1 MCLKTTEVVDNEI
14 DDTEKRFVSEFR
26 QVCNQNGR
34 EINPEKSAPI
44 LYQLG
49 KVYYI
54 KAKQGPDLIC
64 LIQSAALYNAAI
76 ARSTKVTQKVE
87 EDLHQLCRYVL
98 DQSGARN
105 KNADL
110 INYAKHVKNE
120 FTNLRENV
128 KQKLKSIPQ
137 IPNDAATDKLA
148 NFEKQKIVLIRDL
161 HNYIT
166 NRYTK
171 IMADVAEYCHDI
183 MGDAPCRFAIIGMG
197 SLARKEITPFSD
209 FEHIITLEDEVVN
222 KCANNNFE
230 KIVISYFKWFSVV
243 FHIIVINLQE
253 TILPSV
259 AIPSLNDF
267 YSENK
272 KDNWFFDALTPRGVS
287 FDGLMPHACKLP
299 IGRQK
304 STKLKP
310 WKTELIKPISC
321 MLQYLT
327 EDSQLKNGY
336 HLKDILTKTCFV
348 YGDEVIYKQFSNGVF
363 KVICSQTDSER
374 IESVKN
380 QINDDLES
388 FATKNTL
395 FQMYMKKEI
404 DIKRTAYRSSTLFIS
419 AMGQL
424 FKLQKS
430 SCFEI
435 IETLAEM
442 QELTEYAKHKQ
453 MFAVAL
459 ACETRLRWYIEN
471 KRQTDIIV
479 ADGPDKKAI
488 NTLFSVVGN
497 QSAKSYFQITYALQC
512 DISKRLSLKKIRFY
526 SNPKLL
532 NFSIGLCLMEST
544 QLTIPISKA
553 EINTTKFVRLYNI
566 DKCLEILELKDSK
579 IDTIMNY
586 FKAKLSSK
594 LELLKQAGKLLTDL
608 NCYDDAS
615 EYYQKALQIQ
625 ERATTNAETEVVEW
639 SARLARKR
647 AFRVRCLLAPLSM
660 MHILL

>member
-1 MCLKTTEVVDNEI
+1 MDLKTIESVDNESDV
-14 DDTEKRFVSEFR
+14 DDDEKRFVCELR

-34 EINPEKSAPI
+34 EINPEKSASI
-44 LYQLG
+44 LHKLG
-49 KVYYI
+49 KVYYF
-54 KAKQGPDLIC
+54 KYSQESDLIC

-76 ARSTKVTQKVE
+76 ARSTKIPQSVE
-87 EDLHQLCRYVL
+87 NDLHQLCKYVL
-98 DQSGARN
+98 DRSGARN
-105 KNADL
+105 RNADL
-110 INYAKHVKNE
+110 IKYAKHVKNE
-120 FTNLRENV
+120 FENLRKNV

-137 IPNDAATDKLA
+137 IPNAATADKLV
-148 NFEKQKIVLIRDL
+148 NFEKQKVVFIRDL
-161 HNYIT
+161 QNYIT
-166 NRYTK
+166 SRYTK
-171 IMADVAEYCHDI
+171 IMADIAEYCDEI

-197 SLARKEITPFSD
+197 SLARKEITPYSD
-209 FEHIITLEDEVVN
+209 FEHIITLEDEVVH
-222 KCANNNFE
+222 KYANNE
-230 KIVISYFKWFSVV
+230 LKEIVIPHFKWFSVV

-259 AIPSLNDF
+259 AIPSLNGF

-272 KDNWFFDALTPRGVS
+272 KDNWFFDAITPRGVS

-304 STKLKP
+304 STKLKT
-310 WKTELIKPISC
+310 WKTELIKPIQS

-327 EDSQLKNGY
+327 KESEIKNGY
-336 HLKDILTKTCFV
+336 HLNDILTKTCFV
-348 YGDEVIYKQFSNGVF
+348 YGDKMIYKQFSDGVF
-363 KVICSQTDSER
+363 KVIKNQTDSER

-388 FATKNTL
+388 YATRNTL
-395 FQMYMKKEI
+395 FQLYMKNEI

-459 ACETRLRWYIEN
+459 ACETRLRWYIRN
-471 KRQTDIIV
+471 KRQTDTIA
-479 ADGPDKKAI
+479 ADASDKNAVE
-488 NTLFSVVGN
+488 TLFNVVGN
-497 QSAKSYFQITYALQC
+497 QNTKSYFQITYALQC

-532 NFSIGLCLMEST
+532 NFSIEICLMHLT
-544 QLTIPISKA
+544 QPTIAISKS
-553 EINTTKFVRLYNI
+553 EIETTKFVRLYKF
-566 DKCLEILELKDSK
+566 DECLEYLEKKILM
-579 IDTIMNY
+579 I
-586 FKAKLSSK
+586 
-594 LELLKQAGKLLTDL
+594 
-608 NCYDDAS
+608 
-615 EYYQKALQIQ
+615 
-625 ERATTNAETEVVEW
+625 R
-639 SARLARKR
+639 
-647 AFRVRCLLAPLSM
+647 
-660 MHILL
+660 